1 MMDRLCQRGSI
12 TVVRDATPKLYHRVV
27 EIKMKSVFKDG
38 CGPHTDTRSK
48 GVDKLRLPHLAIGG
62 LELRLRLTLPLNER
76 QHN

>member
-48 GVDKLRLPHLAIGG
+48 GVDKLRLPHLAIAAG
-62 LELRLRLTLPLNER
+62 LTAPEVVSSYDYG
-76 QHN
+76 